1 MPVIALVIAFA
12 LVAGSA
18 HAEPGSLEQRE
29 LEIYSSLINHG
40 LADAVPIVVLAAET
54 TGDPAAIAAYEDAAA
69 LIEELG
75 VPAETLANWQRRNA
89 GLFAIDSPLKL
100 DVSYQML
107 DAKTR
112 AEIFADVEPAAG
124 WSRFF
129 ARFVGAPG
137 LLRLSR
143 AGFDDNLNHALV
155 YVEYQCGVDCG
166 SGRLIHLAN
175 DSGDTWQVMNAALVW
190 MVD

>member
-1 MPVIALVIAFA
+1 MPVIALVIACA
-12 LVAGSA
+12 LVAGSV
-18 HAEPGSLEQRE
+18 HAETGSLEQRE

-40 LADAVPIVVLAAET
+40 LADTVPIVVLAAET
-54 TGDPAAIAAYEDAAA
+54 TGDPAAIAGYEDAAA
-69 LIEELG
+69 LIDELG
-75 VPAETLANWQRRNA
+75 VPAETLRNWQRRNT

-100 DVSYQML
+100 NVSYQML

-112 AEIFADVEPAAG
+112 AEIFADVEPEAG

-143 AGFDDNLNHALV
+143 AGFDDNLDHALV

-175 DSGDTWQVMNAALVW
+175 ESGDSWQVMNAALVW